1 MKIKAP
7 AKVNTIL
14 KIVGRRANGYH
25 DLAMVME
32 KLALCDELDFELT
45 DSAIELTQD
54 GQSDAGMEAHKNL
67 AWRAAAALREA
78 AGVSQGVRIHL
89 NKRIPVAAGLGGGSS
104 NAAAA
109 LKGCNQVWGL
119 NWSNDQLAEIG
130 ANLGADVPFFI
141 YDGPALV
148 EGIGDRVTPITKL
161 PKLFI
166 LLINPGFAVSTLW
179 VYKRW
184 DELNLA
190 CGQSSVTSLNH
201 EGSSPEPRAP
211 SPDFEW
217 LTVNKAGDTVPPL
230 FETAADVVSHLDNDL
245 EEVTAGAHFEISE
258 IKTFL
263 TDAGASGAL
272 MAGSGPT
279 VFGVFSDARSRD
291 DAVAKVKNSSWRV
304 IATEN

>member
-14 KIVGRRANGYH
+14 KIVGRRDNGYH

-32 KLALCDELDFELT
+32 KLSLCDELEFEPT
-45 DSAIELTQD
+45 EGPIEITQD
-54 GQSDAGMEAHKNL
+54 GQSDSGMEAQKNL
-67 AWRAAAALREA
+67 AWRAAAALKEA
-78 AGVSQGVRIHL
+78 AGVQKGVRIHL
-89 NKRIPVAAGLGGGSS
+89 NKCIPVAAGLGGGSS

-109 LKGCNQVWGL
+109 LRGCNEVWGL
-119 NWSNDQLAEIG
+119 NWSKDQLAEVG
-130 ANLGADVPFFI
+130 AKLGADVPFFI

-148 EGIGDRVTPITKL
+148 EGIGDRVRPLEKL

-166 LLINPGFAVSTLW
+166 LLINPGFAVSTPW
-179 VYKRW
+179 AYGAW
-184 DELNLA
+184 DELHGVGDNWKLD
-190 CGQSSVTSLNH
+190 
-201 EGSSPEPRAP
+201 RKIK
-211 SPDFEW
+211 W

-230 FETAADVVSHLDNDL
+230 FETAADVVTHLDNDL
-245 EEVTAGAHFEISE
+245 EEVTAAKHSE
-258 IKTFL
+258 INEIKKFL

-279 VFGVFSDARSRD
+279 VFGIFPDARSRD
-291 DAVAKVKNSSWRV
+291 DAAARVENSSWRV